1 MLPSNT
7 ALILMALGYDSLDD
21 FTASDK
27 GTGVFLQWHHSDK
40 QPTEQQISDWATDKT
55 PLPNGR
61 LFSQWQAE
69 NGGDPLATLRRKAK
83 EALADQ
89 ADEQNALVRAVVL
102 ELLDYCNEQRKRHN
116 QLLQW
121 IGGQLTLLNRGQLAA
136 LQLNEATPTQ
146 AKQAIVS
153 RIENGEAD

>member
-1 MLPSNT
+1 MMRASVLV
-7 ALILMALGYDSLDD
+7 ALGYNPPRD
-21 FTASDK
+21 FTAIDDDGKVS
-27 GTGVFLQWHHSDK
+27 LQWHHTDP
-40 QPTEQQISDWATDKT
+40 QPTEQQINDWATDKT

-121 IGGQLTLLNRGQLAA
+121 LNSQATILLNRGQLASLA
-136 LQLNEATPTQ
+136 LHEATPQQ

>member
-1 MLPSNT
+1 MITLVD
-7 ALILMALGYDSLDD
+7 ALIALGYESIED
-21 FTASDK
+21 FIVAKTDNGIELSE
-27 GTGVFLQWHHSDK
+27 WYHSDPK
-40 QPTEQQISDWATDKT
+40 PTKTQLAAVTQEQIDNA
-55 PLPNGR
+55 R
-61 LFSQWQAE
+61 LMK
-69 NGGDPLATLRRKAK
+69 LRTKAK

-89 ADEQNALVRAVVL
+89 AHEQNALVRAVVL

-121 IGGQLTLLNRGQLAA
+121 IGSQTTLLNRGQLAA
-136 LQLNEATPTQ
+136 LQLAEATPQQ

>member
-1 MLPSNT
+1 MLHSQTPQVLAS
-7 ALILMALGYDSLDD
+7 LGYLHLQD
-21 FTASDK
+21 FEFGIDGTARK
-27 GTGVFLQWHHSDK
+27 LQWHHADK
-40 QPTEQQISDWATDKT
+40 QPTEQQINDWATDKT
-55 PLPNGR
+55 PLPSGQ

-89 ADEQNALVRAVVL
+89 AQEQNALMRAVVL

-121 IGGQLTLLNRGQLAA
+121 IGGQTTLLNRGQLAA
-136 LQLNEATPTQ
+136 LALNEATPQQ